1 MKKKYFSPEI
11 IIYATEITHA
21 LMDVSGNVENGGG
34 LDNQGGAGGEAVACG
49 NSLPAEKIQAGADA
63 LQSIRHQCRRH

>member
-1 MKKKYFSPEI
+1 MKKKYLSPEI

-34 LDNQGGAGGEAVACG
+34 LDNQGGTGGEVEEEATAKKHF
-49 NSLPAEKIQAGADA
+49 NIWDD
-63 LQSIRHQCRRH
+63 